1 MRTKLR
7 VLLAAVAVAGM
18 AFAVGGMASFVLPAL
33 AQKAAVDTAKRLQK
47 ARETTITLS
56 ERLRTELAAAIK
68 NGGVVGAMGLCQTVS
83 PDLVTNAADEFG
95 FEAGRTALRLRN
107 PENAPDEWEQKVLL
121 QFQAQMGAGHD
132 VSKLEFSE
140 IVTTA
145 EGDRLFRYMKPI
157 MTGEMCLSCH
167 GTDIKPDV
175 KAEITRYY
183 PEDKATGFK
192 LGELRGAF
200 SLVQLIEE

>member
-1 MRTKLR
+1 MRTTLR
-7 VLLAAVAVAGM
+7 VLLAAVAIAGS
-18 AFAVGGMASFVLPAL
+18 ALFDLPAIVFPAM
-33 AQKAAVDTAKRLQK
+33 AQKTPVDAAKRLQK
-47 ARETTITLS
+47 ARTATATLS
-56 ERLRTELAAAIK
+56 ERLRTELATAIK
-68 NGGVVGAMGLCQTVS
+68 NGGVVGAMGLCQTIS
-83 PDLVTNAADEFG
+83 PDLGTSAADEFG
-95 FEAGRTALRLRN
+95 FEVGRTALRLRN
-107 PENAPDEWEQKVLL
+107 PENAPDEWEHKVLL
-121 QFQAQMGAGHD
+121 QFQSQIGTGPDA
-132 VSKLEFSE
+132 SKAEISE

-157 MTGEMCLSCH
+157 MMADICLACH